1 MWSWVVL
8 YLEVGKRHDFG
19 KKSPLGEERVQRNL
33 FLFSVKLQWLQEEA
47 LLGYIFLASSFW
59 MKSCGYV
66 NDRNGLHHFGTLKR
80 RPGRLQRCQLNK
92 KLQELT
98 SSTIVKWKK
107 EKSSLSSR
115 LLLSHPNK
123 KPFLTDKLAIV

>member
-47 LLGYIFLASSFW
+47 LLGYIFLASSF
-59 MKSCGYV
+59 
-66 NDRNGLHHFGTLKR
+66 
-80 RPGRLQRCQLNK
+80 
-92 KLQELT
+92 
-98 SSTIVKWKK
+98 
-107 EKSSLSSR
+107 
-115 LLLSHPNK
+115 
-123 KPFLTDKLAIV
+123 